1 MKRRL
6 YTVLAIIL
14 TISCQVQELVEE
26 QDSILTFYATGE
38 SGTRTTLSEPDRYW
52 GLSAGRTV
60 LWSPSDEIN
69 IYCQNGGGKFVSTNT
84 ETTGE
89 TVAFVGTLEGVRDR
103 KSNDLYWAVYPY
115 SEDNTFDGH
124 SFGVSLKSEQQA
136 VLGNVEKGLMISLAR
151 SGNNNLYFRN
161 LCGIITIPVYE
172 RDIKKIIFKGNN
184 GEPLAGKVKV
194 SFDESGCPV
203 VTEWK
208 EMVSEITLLP
218 SDGGTFE
225 ADKMYNVV
233 CIPGYFEKGYTI
245 EFYRDELVSIKQ
257 IHTPVS
263 LSRAK
268 FVNMTDLYTGGT
280 IYSVDYG
287 GKTYSL
293 NYAFEEDSSRFW
305 VNIDEKVIEIPQRF
319 KTWPTE
325 NPTRMG
331 PAVAINTDTET
342 IYFAM
347 ANAEPSNYGYN
358 GSTIDFYNYTG
369 GTVYRITSSGFE
381 KNELDVLSYPSF
393 RLDEATH
400 NLELHSYHD
409 FRLNDFSPDNI
420 WYAHSFQRKTS
431 YNHWTSVYTGDDD
444 IDESSLGYS
453 TKSLSDVILLYQE
466 EIKDYPME
474 MTTVDLGL
482 SVKWGSCNLGARDP
496 MQYGD
501 RYAWGEIAPKD
512 SFTSEN
518 YIFGGAHSNPY
529 SYWDYLGCTKYND
542 KDEKY
547 FLDSEDDAAHVKL
560 GEDWRTPSPEEWQEL
575 IDNCDWKWTSLNDAV
590 GVVGTSK
597 INGNCIFFPVAPTS
611 GDGSLDGVY
620 HSSQVGSGENY
631 EFIINGYYND
641 YGQSIDVA
649 FSYIVEAGIKSFLEL
664 IISTRYEGAAIRPV
678 YGHIAVEDVQ
688 LEKERIE
695 IINLGESVNLCV
707 TVLPGN
713 ATNKNVIW
721 ESSDETVATVSQ
733 SGLVT
738 GISDGRAIITATTQ
752 EGGLEASC
760 EVVVGVV
767 PISDFYFENPESGL
781 FVGDARVF
789 HPVIVP
795 EDATYREVSWS
806 SSNPSV
812 ASVSGT
818 GEVRGVSEGS
828 AVITATEIYGGH
840 SATCLVYVLR
850 EPSLDNTPEYVDMGV
865 SVKWASRNI
874 GATSPESYGDYFAWG
889 ETEPKDVYTWE
900 TYKWCA
906 GTEHTLTKYC
916 GISSYGYNGFVDNK
930 TQLDDDDDA
939 AKVRLGGKWRM
950 PTIEEMVDLVDH
962 CIVVPSAVNG
972 VGGCYFVSKS
982 TRNAI
987 FIPASGMI
995 SGNRAS
1001 AGISNIGVAS
1011 YYLSKSTTRMYVPYC
1026 LFVSSSEVSKYIATS
1041 RQDGHTIRPVYAD
1054 DSGNEGITPGGD
1066 INM

>member
-38 SGTRTTLSEPDRYW
+38 SGTRTTLSDPDWYW

-84 ETTGE
+84 EAASG
-89 TVAFVGTLEGVRDR
+89 TVAFVGTLEGVKDR
-103 KSNDLYWAVYPY
+103 SANDLYWAVYPY
-115 SEDNTFDGH
+115 SEDNTFDGN
-124 SFGVSLKSEQQA
+124 SIGVSLKSEQQA

-172 RDIKKIIFKGNN
+172 RDIKKIVFKSNN

-218 SDGGTFE
+218 PDGGTFE

-233 CIPGYFEKGYTI
+233 CIPGHFEKGYTI

-257 IHTPVS
+257 IHTPVT

-381 KNELDVLSYPSF
+381 RTKLNVRSYPFF
-393 RLDEATH
+393 RLNEARH
-400 NLELHSYHD
+400 NLELHSYQDYRTSVLYSD
-409 FRLNDFSPDNI
+409 FIHS
-420 WYAHSFQRKTS
+420 AHSVQEKYSF
-431 YNHWTSVYTGDDD
+431 NHWEPVNTSDDD
-444 IDESSLGYS
+444 IDYSSLGYNAK
-453 TKSLSDVILLYQE
+453 TLSDVVLLYQE

-474 MTTVDLGL
+474 MATVDLGL
-482 SVKWGSCNLGARDP
+482 SVKWGSCNLGAQNP

-501 RYAWGEIAPKD
+501 QYAWGEITAKD
-512 SFTSEN
+512 SFTPEN
-518 YIFGGAHSNPY
+518 YKFGGAHSNPN
-529 SYWDYLGCTKYND
+529 SYWDYLGCIKYND

-560 GEDWRTPSPEEWQEL
+560 GEDWRIPSPEEWQEL
-575 IDNCDWKWTSLNDAV
+575 IENCVWKWTSFHDAV

-597 INGNCIFFPVAPTS
+597 INGKCIFFPADS
-611 GDGSLDGVY
+611 SFRNGSLESGIY
-620 HSSQVGSGENY
+620 HSSQVVASNNH
-631 EFIINGYYND
+631 EFAGYYYND
-641 YGQSIDVA
+641 YGQSIDVSFPSPTEDILGF
-649 FSYIVEAGIKSFLEL
+649 FSQL
-664 IISTRYEGAAIRPV
+664 RYDGAAIRPV
-678 YGHIAVEDVQ
+678 YGHIAVDDVQ
-688 LEKERIE
+688 LDETKVDLRP
-695 IINLGESVNLCV
+695 GESIRL
-707 TVLPGN
+707 TETISPSN
-713 ATNKNVIW
+713 ATNMNVVW
-721 ESSDETVATVSQ
+721 ASSDESVATVSQ
-733 SGLVT
+733 EGEVRCVAE
-738 GISDGRAIITATTQ
+738 GKAVITVTTQ
-752 EGGLEASC
+752 EGGKTASC
-760 EVVVGVV
+760 VVNRNYCA
-767 PISDFYFENPESGL
+767 PPEIVDLGL
-781 FVGDARVF
+781 
-789 HPVIVP
+789 
-795 EDATYREVSWS
+795 
-806 SSNPSV
+806 
-812 ASVSGT
+812 
-818 GEVRGVSEGS
+818 
-828 AVITATEIYGGH
+828 
-840 SATCLVYVLR
+840 
-850 EPSLDNTPEYVDMGV
+850 
-865 SVKWASRNI
+865 SVKWASFNL
-874 GATSPESYGDYFAWG
+874 GAKSPEEIGNYYSWG
-889 ETEPKDVYTWE
+889 ETKTKDRFYYA

-906 GTEHTLTKYC
+906 NESLNNLTKYC
-916 GISSYGYNGFVDNK
+916 YDPDQGFNGFTDNK
-930 TQLDDDDDA
+930 KVLDPTDDA
-939 AKVRLGGKWRM
+939 AFVNLGGKWRM
-950 PTIEEMVDLVDH
+950 PTSQEIEELSENCEFTPAILNNVEGRWVTSRINGNRVFFPLSGFISDDMIYNSDCGYYWSSSLYTYE
-962 CIVVPSAVNG
+962 IFPTSAVSMMLSPETWG
-972 VGGCYFVSKS
+972 LWDSF
-982 TRNAI
+982 
-987 FIPASGMI
+987 
-995 SGNRAS
+995 RA
-1001 AGISNIGVAS
+1001 
-1011 YYLSKSTTRMYVPYC
+1011 
-1026 LFVSSSEVSKYIATS
+1026 
-1041 RQDGHTIRPVYAD
+1041 DGLPIRPVY
-1054 DSGNEGITPGGD
+1054 DSGGNEGITPGDD